1 MQHDAGSECSGQWAN
16 PQPAA
21 QAAAQASVPRGMLP
35 RRLKIDDICI
45 SDGQDPRHHHGTCV
59 LGIIAA
65 FIKIYAQVGM
75 AQKGHGGDAR
85 RHCCFI
91 ALNFVRTAKQPSR
104 EGKHASCAN
113 DRKQGRCQGDS
124 ALRIASKQKAD
135 GCNVG
140 KPWLIVAKVGATK
153 TTANKYRPLRKN
165 SSRLQT
171 GEKVY

>member
-1 MQHDAGSECSGQWAN
+1 MQHDAGSECCSQRAKA
-16 PQPAA
+16 QPAA
-21 QAAAQASVPRGMLP
+21 QPKAPRGMLP
-35 RRLKIDDICI
+35 RGLKIDDICI
-45 SDGQDPRHHHGTCV
+45 SDGQDPRHHHGTYV

-91 ALNFVRTAKQPSR
+91 ALNFVRTAKQPPR

-124 ALRIASKQKAD
+124 ALRITSKQKAD

-165 SSRLQT
+165 SSRFQT